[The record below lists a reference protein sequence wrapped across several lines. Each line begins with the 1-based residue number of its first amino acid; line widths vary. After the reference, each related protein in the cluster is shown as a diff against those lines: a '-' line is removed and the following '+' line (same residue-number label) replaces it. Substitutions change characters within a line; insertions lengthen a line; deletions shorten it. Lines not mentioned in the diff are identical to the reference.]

1 MKMVLR
7 AAQGRAARR
16 RHDGRHSET
25 LPNQGKESGLFA
37 SKGSTEALERE
48 IAARIEADHERPG
61 WW

>member
-25 LPNQGKESGLFA
+25 LPKSGKG
-37 SKGSTEALERE
+37 ERF
-48 IAARIEADHERPG
+48 IRLKRQYRGARA
-61 WW
+61 